1 MEGPSLKL
9 LTFKQKGQ
17 LKLGIKTE
25 KGILNVED
33 AAKFLNIEVP
43 NSIEETIN
51 ENKVGALETL
61 VKQALEQSNESIFL
75 EEVEIN
81 FGPAVPKPRK
91 MICVG
96 LNYKKHAEESNMSL
110 PEYPILFNKFD
121 NTVSAHQDVINLPF
135 NSKEN
140 DYEAELVIIIGKE
153 AKRVSKEDALDYVFG
168 YCNANDLSSRDL
180 QFRTHQW
187 LLGKCCDG
195 FSPMGPYLVTSD
207 EVGNPNQLK
216 ISTIVNGEVRQNSN
230 TSDMIFKCNEI
241 VSYISD
247 HMTLSPGDVIFT
259 GTPEGVIFGLPEEE
273 RVYLKEGDEVTIEI
287 EKLGSLTNT
296 FKQEV

>member
-1 MEGPSLKL
+1 MEGRSLKL

-33 AAKFLNIEVP
+33 AAKLLNIEVP

-51 ENKVGALETL
+51 ENKVDALETL
-61 VKQALEQSNESIFL
+61 VKQALAQSNESIFL
-75 EEVEIN
+75 DEAEIN
-81 FGPAVPKPRK
+81 FGPTVTKPGK

-96 LNYKKHAEESNMSL
+96 LNYKKHAEESNMPI

-121 NTVSAHQDVINLPF
+121 NTVAAHQDVINLPF
-135 NSKEN
+135 NSNEN

-153 AKRVSKEDALDYVFG
+153 AKRVPKEDALDYVFG
-168 YCNANDLSSRDL
+168 YCNGNDLSSRDL
-180 QFRTHQW
+180 QFRTNQW

-195 FSPMGPYLVTSD
+195 FSPMGPYLVTSG

-259 GTPEGVIFGLPEEE
+259 GTPEGVILGLPEEE